1 MQSLFM
7 LLFKS
12 LNSYNVRIHVSNH
25 QNMWLFVRGRVQFVK
40 ILKHLLKKE
49 ILHSLSVYQQNANW
63 NQNWLLKLSSI
74 SALFFL
80 VEKSVIKRIN
90 NNIDSN
96 AFWIGSEICKTT
108 RFYCLSILHSSQHPS
123 VWVRLCTMRLCT
135 GYAQCYTNKL
145 IVWFWPMAN
154 PVIHCNATLK

>member
-12 LNSYNVRIHVSNH
+12 LNSCNVRIHVSNH

-49 ILHSLSVYQQNANW
+49 ILHSLSVYQQNTNW

-80 VEKSVIKRIN
+80 VEESVIKRIN
-90 NNIDSN
+90 NNIDFN

-123 VWVRLCTMRLCT
+123 VWVRLFFGGRPCNVTQTNWLCDFDPWSILLFI
-135 GYAQCYTNKL
+135 AML
-145 IVWFWPMAN
+145 
-154 PVIHCNATLK
+154 L